1 MLKVEM
7 PLLEEGNPK
16 CYHDSFTKYYPMLLM
31 FKEKLGHLRIPGVD
45 PKKKI
50 AWASGLAKEY

>member
-16 CYHDSFTKYYPMLLM
+16 HYHESFIKYCPMLLM
-31 FKEKLGHLRIPGVD
+31 FKENQSMKNKVAVDLRMSRSIMNC
-45 PKKKI
+45 
-50 AWASGLAKEY
+50 